1 MIEMQRTDRSG
12 RLETHGC
19 IQAGA
24 GTPVMGAGASSQAS
38 RLAMVAPAADTSTPT
53 HTDSRSVGNRLVVMA
68 TRSSAKTSKL

>member
-1 MIEMQRTDRSG
+1 
-12 RLETHGC
+12 
-19 IQAGA
+19 
-24 GTPVMGAGASSQAS
+24 MGAGASSQAS